1 MLFGALEMVL
11 GKWNSEADP
20 FLKESTYIYT
30 LRAGRMLRFFF
41 QKEETTFIAYKE
53 HMLPFYV
60 VAQWSD
66 YTEWSTSQ
74 GNNLKFLI

>member
-41 QKEETTFIAYKE
+41 SKRRNY
-53 HMLPFYV
+53 FYSLQGAHAAILCCSPV
-60 VAQWSD
+60 VRLYRMEYLS
-66 YTEWSTSQ
+66 
-74 GNNLKFLI
+74 G